1 MPTVTREI
9 HEQFIAIE
17 TQQGFGN
24 TYAAMVI
31 AFGLSA
37 FTARGLIHMRL
48 AQREFLARRDS
59 WPAMLRMSRR
69 HKSETARFSG
79 EVLARALLPLLDAS
93 NSVPGKPRERSAP
106 NDLASAA
113 ERMMSGV
120 DIDGRD
126 GAASFSGN
134 RLRQVLLQ
142 HGVEPFEPARGDA
155 FDISRMMDSEMDS
168 EMDETAHVEP
178 ADPAQHSIEYV
189 VAETLDKGY
198 IMHGERVLRR
208 ARVRVIAPK

>member
-1 MPTVTREI
+1 
-9 HEQFIAIE
+9 
-17 TQQGFGN
+17 
-24 TYAAMVI
+24 
-31 AFGLSA
+31 
-37 FTARGLIHMRL
+37 
-48 AQREFLARRDS
+48 
-59 WPAMLRMSRR
+59 MS
-69 HKSETARFSG
+69 S
-79 EVLARALLPLLDAS
+79 
-93 NSVPGKPRERSAP
+93 
-106 NDLASAA
+106 
-113 ERMMSGV
+113 V

-155 FDISRMMDSEMDS
+155 FDTSRMTDSEV
-168 EMDETAHVEP
+168 DETAHVEP
-178 ADPAQHSIEYV
+178 ADPAQHSTDYV